1 MEQFRRLQQTTL
13 VAKLC
18 TALTNPCA
26 ASVTTMTSAKT
37 SMRYQAT
44 KERTS
49 RSYDKTH
56 RLGYG
61 ATAENRLHVTIV
73 SMNADE
79 TISPSVRTVQDVRL
93 TACVSA
99 ARMRSLVLWIGAI
112 TAKGLSVV
120 IPKMAELKYPRG
132 K

>member
-1 MEQFRRLQQTTL
+1 MEQFRRLQRTTL

-18 TALTNPCA
+18 TTLTNPCA
-26 ASVTTMTSAKT
+26 ASATTMTSAKT
-37 SMRYQAT
+37 YMRCQAT

-61 ATAENRLHVTIV
+61 ATAESHLRVTIV

-79 TISPSVRTVQDVRL
+79 TMSPSVGTVQDVRI
-93 TACVSA
+93 TACVSV
-99 ARMRSLVLWIGAI
+99 ARM
-112 TAKGLSVV
+112 
-120 IPKMAELKYPRG
+120 
-132 K
+132 

>member
-1 MEQFRRLQQTTL
+1 MEQFRRLRKTTL

-26 ASVTTMTSAKT
+26 ANVTTMTSSKT
-37 SMRYQAT
+37 CMRCQAT

-61 ATAENRLHVTIV
+61 ATAESRLRVTIV
-73 SMNADE
+73 FMNADE
-79 TISPSVRTVQDVRL
+79 TMSPSVGAVQDVRL
-93 TACVSA
+93 TACVSV
-99 ARMRSLVLWIGAI
+99 ARNLVLWIGAI
-112 TAKGLSVV
+112 TAGGLSVV
-120 IPKMAELKYPRG
+120 IPKMAELMYPRG